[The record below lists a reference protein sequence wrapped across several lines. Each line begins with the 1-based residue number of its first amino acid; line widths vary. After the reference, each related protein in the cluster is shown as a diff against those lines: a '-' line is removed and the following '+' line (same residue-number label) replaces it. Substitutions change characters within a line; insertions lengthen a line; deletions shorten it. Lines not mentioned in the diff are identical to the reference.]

1 MAFCTECGARLPD
14 DAVFCTNCGAPV
26 RAAEDGNAD
35 ASYAS
40 GQTGADAQSSYD
52 QQYSGYGYPHS
63 PTSKAPS
70 KHSGGGKVAAIVVS
84 IVVILFA
91 AAGYLLD
98 KAVSKSNFTGYW
110 ESCAVEVS
118 GQEKDSYFGK
128 DIDGL
133 FGIEIREDGTASM
146 CSAFTGK
153 VFSGKW
159 KRDGDDI
166 AISGVGESY
175 ELTKKKDRIYLFNNG
190 LYIIYKQVDSDINHP
205 SVPHGSLSKN
215 GNSEDALPSPGANG
229 SSDGMVD
236 GSRFS
241 VQITGA
247 EAYKNQDGKDAMRV
261 YFTYTNHDQTSRD
274 AWDTLDFYVVQD
286 GGELQGQSEQED
298 TEPGEL
304 LSARVRPEV
313 TIQCCYSFGYN
324 ANGGEVSFAVFG
336 WDKGEDGGVVSAKFT
351 PGKLPGAPAAMEI
364 KAVPE
369 PEWTT
374 SLPGEGTLADN
385 YGVAVRGAEL
395 TTDENGRAAVRI
407 YYSFT
412 NGSDEKACMEDVLGV
427 YTYQDGV
434 SLEPVEASNPID
446 KDKAF
451 SKSVAPGATVQ
462 SSRVY
467 RLRNNSSQV
476 EAEIESQDSY
486 EAVGQT
492 YSVKS

>member
-14 DAVFCTNCGAPV
+14 DAAFCTNCGAPV
-26 RAAEDGNAD
+26 RTEENGNTD
-35 ASYAS
+35 ASYTS
-40 GQTGADAQSSYD
+40 GQTGADAQASYNR
-52 QQYSGYGYPHS
+52 QSGGYGYPHG
-63 PTSKAPS
+63 PTSKAPL
-70 KHSGGGKVAAIVVS
+70 KHSGGGKVAVIIVS

-98 KAVSKSNFTGYW
+98 KAVNQSSFTGYW

-159 KRDGDDI
+159 QRDGDDI
-166 AISGVGESY
+166 AINGAGESY
-175 ELTKKKDRIYLFNNG
+175 VLTKKDDRIYLFNNG
-190 LYIIYKQVDSDINHP
+190 LYIVYKQVDSDIDHP
-205 SVPHGSLSKN
+205 SIPHGSLSKN
-215 GNSEDALPSPGANG
+215 GNGRNILPSPGAD
-229 SSDGMVD
+229 SSSGGMVD

-247 EAYKNQDGKDAMRV
+247 EAYQNKDGKDAMRV
-261 YFTYTNHDQTSRD
+261 YFTYTNHDQTAQD
-274 AWDTLDFYVVQD
+274 AWDTLDFYAVQD
-286 GGELQGQSEQED
+286 GGELQGESEQKD
-298 TEPGEL
+298 TETGEF

-313 TIQCCYSFGYN
+313 TIQCSYSFGYN
-324 ANGGEVSFAVFG
+324 ADGGEVSFAVFG

-351 PGKLPGAPAAMEI
+351 PGKLPGAPAAMAI

-369 PEWTT
+369 PKWTT
-374 SLPGEGTLADN
+374 SLPGEGTLADD

-395 TTDENGRAAVRI
+395 MTDENGEAAVRI

-412 NGSDEKACMEDVLGV
+412 NGSDEKAALEDVLGA

-434 SLEPVEASNPID
+434 SLEPDEASSPTD
-446 KDKAF
+446 MDKAF
-451 SKSVAPGATVQ
+451 SKSVAPGEAIQ

-476 EAEIESQDSY
+476 EAEIESQDSF

>member
-1 MAFCTECGARLPD
+1 MAFCTECGTSLPD
-14 DAVFCTNCGAPV
+14 AAAFCTNCGAPV
-26 RAAEDGNAD
+26 RAAENESAD
-35 ASYAS
+35 VSYAS
-40 GQTGADAQSSYD
+40 GQTGADAQSASD
-52 QQYSGYGYPHS
+52 QQYSWYGYPHG
-63 PTSKAPS
+63 PMSKAPL

-98 KAVSKSNFTGYW
+98 KAVSQSNFTGYW
-110 ESCAVEVS
+110 ESCAVEVN

-128 DIDGL
+128 DINGL

-159 KRDGDDI
+159 KRDGDAI
-166 AISGVGESY
+166 AINGADESY
-175 ELTKKKDRIYLFNNG
+175 ELTKKNDRVYLFNNG
-190 LYIIYKQVDSDINHP
+190 LYIIYKQVDSDIDHP
-205 SVPHGSLSKN
+205 SVPHGSLSKS
-215 GNSEDALPSPGANG
+215 GNSGGVLPSPGANG
-229 SSDGMVD
+229 ASGNTVD

-247 EAYKNQDGKDAMRV
+247 AAYKNKDGKDAMHV
-261 YFTYTNHDQTSRD
+261 YFTYTNHDQTARD
-274 AWDTLDFYVVQD
+274 AWDTLDFYAVQD
-286 GGELQGQSEQED
+286 GGELQGESEQED
-298 TEPGEL
+298 TATGEL

-324 ANGGEVSFAVFG
+324 ANGGEVSFSAFG
-336 WDKGEDGGVVSAKFT
+336 WDKGKDGGVSAKFT
-351 PGKLPGAPAAMEI
+351 PGKLPGAPAVMVI

-369 PEWTT
+369 PKWTT
-374 SLPGEGTLADN
+374 SLPGEGILADN

-395 TTDENGRAAVRI
+395 TTDENGGAAVRI
-407 YYSFT
+407 YYNFT
-412 NGSDEKACMEDVLGV
+412 NGGNKKAGLEDVLGA

-434 SLEPVEASNPID
+434 SLEPVEASSPTDMD
-446 KDKAF
+446 KVF
-451 SKSVAPGATVQ
+451 SKSVASGETVR

-467 RLRNNSSQV
+467 RLRNNSSQI

-486 EAVGQT
+486 EAIGQT